1 MSDSGVGEMDPVP
14 AKGTRRCAAADE
26 ADPTPCEGRPAAVTV
41 IARDGTQHT
50 GCVHHTARLLASLE
64 GARLHPSAAA
74 LPWACEVYCRAA
86 QLPPF
91 AWQIGR

>member
-1 MSDSGVGEMDPVP
+1 MD
-14 AKGTRRCAAADE
+14 ATAAGGARRCAAADE
-26 ADPTPCEGRPAAVTV
+26 ADPTPCEGRRTAVTV
-41 IARDGTQHT
+41 LDRNGVQHT
-50 GCVHHTARLLASLE
+50 GCIHHTARLLASLE

-91 AWQIGR
+91 AWQVGR